1 MLFRSDLGGTFGIL
15 VDDDGY
21 VAESCVLNAVFIT
34 KDHTLR
40 TPPFDGIL
48 FGTTVRRVMDLASE
62 VLIEEGL
69 ISSVDQSPVLA
80 SDVSGDQ
87 VTEMFLCGGDTHLYP
102 VVSWD
107 GLAVGDGKVGPIA
120 KRLLELLEGEA
131 FGQLLGNPTDFI
143 DVNYKD

>member
-1 MLFRSDLGGTFGIL
+1 
-15 VDDDGY
+15 
-21 VAESCVLNAVFIT
+21 
-34 KDHTLR
+34 
-40 TPPFDGIL
+40 
-48 FGTTVRRVMDLASE
+48 MDLASE

-87 VTEMFLCGGDTHLYP
+87 VIEMFLCGGDTHLYP